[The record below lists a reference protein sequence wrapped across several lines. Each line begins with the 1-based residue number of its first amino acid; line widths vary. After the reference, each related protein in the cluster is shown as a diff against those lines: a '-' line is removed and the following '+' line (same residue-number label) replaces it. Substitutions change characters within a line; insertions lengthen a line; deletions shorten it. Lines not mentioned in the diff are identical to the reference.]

1 MFEMEEER
9 GKIVE
14 QYNELVVE
22 ADEEQRLKEE
32 AEAKNLDDARQS
44 WWLTALLLKVKQGMM
59 DKMEQ
64 DQKMLRAEFD
74 QKEAHKVNIYKEIE
88 KIQIG
93 KVNRVLSIR

>member
-22 ADEEQRLKEE
+22 ADKEQRLKEE

-88 KIQIG
+88 KKQIG